1 MGVPFVCK
9 TWEEYIDEMKATHTL
24 CGINA
29 TADKSAPITID
40 KDKACSELCLP
51 RAESIVAACDNT
63 TGVGGDGKEVLVN
76 LIKKSCNVFVPF
88 VCKTKQEYID
98 EMKATYTS
106 CGINATADKSAPIII
121 DKDKACSEFCL
132 LRAEFIV
139 ATCDT
144 TGVGGDGKEVLVNL
158 IKKTCNSSISKPTTI
173 DMIASSCTLVTP
185 GVF

>member
-1 MGVPFVCK
+1 MGK
-9 TWEEYIDEMKATHTL
+9 QEYIDEMKATSTL

-29 TADKSAPITID
+29 IADKSAPID

-51 RAESIVAACDNT
+51 RAESIVAACDT

-76 LIKKSCNVFVPF
+76 LIKKSCNVFVSF

-121 DKDKACSEFCL
+121 DKDKACSELCL
-132 LRAEFIV
+132 PRAESIV
-139 ATCDT
+139 AACDT

-185 GVF
+185 GVFVLIFAAVLQL